1 MAADGSTDSIGE
13 DKHAHPWYGGV
24 EFRTLA
30 ESIPAMV
37 FVCDGNGDNI
47 YSNVQVQRY
56 TGMSQQALLGD
67 GWLDAVHEDEQDMAR
82 QIWCNS
88 LSTGEG
94 MDTKCRIRR
103 FDGKYRWHLVRS
115 EAVCDAQGHVV
126 RWIGSATD
134 IQDLIAHIS
143 IKSQSEAILKALQS
157 SADLVVYAKD
167 ADGRFIYTNAAG
179 LTVIGRR
186 AEEVTGRIADDLTAE
201 TAEGAAIAEHDKQVL
216 AARRPMTFKESWTL
230 PGADTRYFQSTKV
243 PLPLPD
249 GSVGIAALS
258 VDITE
263 AENQQ
268 QQFAEAS
275 DHLKQRIDSLP
286 HMTWVADATGQLI
299 EVNQAWFDHA
309 GISPALG
316 MDFSD
321 VIAAESINGFL
332 DQWSFCLEHGEILDI
347 NVTIQDAI
355 AQETA
360 ERRLLAL
367 PVGRI
372 ISGEKRRFWYGSF
385 S

>member
-1 MAADGSTDSIGE
+1 MATESGTGRTGE
-13 DKHAHPWYGGV
+13 RERAHPWYGGV

-37 FVCDGNGDNI
+37 FVSDGNGANI
-47 YSNVQVQRY
+47 YSNVQVQRF
-56 TGMSQQALLGD
+56 TGMSMEALLGE
-67 GWLDAVHEDEQDMAR
+67 GWLDAVHPDEQNMAR
-82 QIWCNS
+82 KIWSSS

-94 MDTKCRIRR
+94 MDTKCRVRR

-115 EAVCDAQGHVV
+115 EPVLDAQGHVV

-167 ADGRFIYTNAAG
+167 AEGRFIYTNAAG
-179 LTVIGRR
+179 LSVIGRR
-186 AEEVTGRIADDLTAE
+186 AEEVTGKMVDDLTAE
-201 TAEGAAIAEHDKQVL
+201 TAEGAAIAEHDQQVL
-216 AARRPMTFKESWTL
+216 AVRRPMTFRESWTL

-258 VDITE
+258 VDITV

-268 QQFAEAS
+268 RQHAETA
-275 DHLKQRIDSLP
+275 DHLRQRIDSLP
-286 HMTWVADATGQLI
+286 HITWVADDEGKLI
-299 EVNQAWFDHA
+299 EVNQAWYDHA
-309 GISPALG
+309 GLTPAVG
-316 MDFSD
+316 MEYAD
-321 VIAAESINGFL
+321 VIAEESMAAFL
-332 DQWSFCLEHGEILDI
+332 DQWSFCLEHGEILDMT
-347 NVTIQDAI
+347 VTIRDAI
-355 AQETA
+355 AQKTG
-360 ERRLLAL
+360 ERRVLAL
-367 PVGRI
+367 PVERN
-372 ISGEKRRFWYGSF
+372 ISGEMRRFWYGSF